1 MKKFLLTLIVAA
13 TLMCSSVAM
22 AADGGDLNKA
32 QGSAE
37 KFMAAFTA
45 KPVVYTEAS
54 AGFSKELKNK
64 INDKVY
70 VELQKQVKA
79 KFGNVK
85 ESRFHAY
92 QRFDG
97 ADRVTY
103 IAACTKEKLVAFV
116 LVCDKT
122 GKIID
127 FAISPLQA
135 DAKK

>member
-1 MKKFLLTLIVAA
+1 MKKFLLTLIAAA

-54 AGFSKELKNK
+54 AGFRKEL
-64 INDKVY
+64 NDKVY